1 MVKRHIMASISET
14 PMNEKKLFELFE
26 RMYSQ
31 YTVEQI
37 YLNQDQMEDQDIA
50 EAVEIV
56 RDKIRDLS
64 ESQKARTA

>member
-1 MVKRHIMASISET
+1 MVKRHITASISET

>member
-31 YTVEQI
+31 FTVEQI
-37 YLNQDQMEDQDIA
+37 YLNLDQM
-50 EAVEIV
+50 
-56 RDKIRDLS
+56 
-64 ESQKARTA
+64 

>member
-1 MVKRHIMASISET
+1 
-14 PMNEKKLFELFE
+14 
-26 RMYSQ
+26 MYSQ